1 MTNTKAASDIFVSV
15 VAPLRNDADILASFV
30 EETIRVLEESYRN
43 YELVLVD
50 DGSQDGTA
58 DAITGLLDRFAC
70 IRFIRLSRR
79 FGQEI
84 AIAAGLDTVIGDF
97 VVVMLP
103 DTDPPALIPE
113 LVSRS
118 RAGAGVVFGQRSNRS
133 ADPVWLRL
141 GARLFYWICNRLL
154 SMNIPDS
161 STHFRVLSRQAVNA
175 VIRIGDRTRYLR
187 TLSAYVGYGSQA
199 LQYEPISRRSKPRRK
214 SPIEALR
221 LSIDIIVS
229 NTTRPLRLVSYIGL
243 AMSVLFLLYIGYI
256 VAIYLFKPDVA
267 EGWVTLSAQS
277 AVAFFFVFLLLTV
290 FSEYLAALLG
300 ELKER
305 PLYFVLDE
313 KNSRGMLVDEQRRN
327 VVDRPLEDA

>member
-1 MTNTKAASDIFVSV
+1 MTETIAVSDVFVSV
-15 VAPLRNDADILASFV
+15 VAPLRNDADIVAEFV
-30 EETIRVLEESYRN
+30 EQTVGVLEAHYRN

-50 DGSQDGTA
+50 DGSQD
-58 DAITGLLDRFAC
+58 DTGRIVPQLLERFAC
-70 IRFIRLSRR
+70 IRYIRLSRR

-103 DTDPPALIPE
+103 DSDPTDLIPE

-118 RAGAGVVFGQRSNRS
+118 RAGAGVVFGQRASRKT
-133 ADPVWLRL
+133 DPFWLRL
-141 GARLFYWICNRLL
+141 GAGLFYWICNHLL
-154 SMNIPDS
+154 GMNIPGH

-175 VIRIGDRTRYLR
+175 VLRMGDRTRYLR

-199 LQYEPISRRSKPRRK
+199 LEYEPISRRARPRRK

-221 LSIDIIVS
+221 LAIDIVVS
-229 NTTRPLRLVSYIGL
+229 NSTRPLRLVSYVGL
-243 AMSVLFLLYIGYI
+243 VMSLLFLLYIGYI
-256 VAIYLFKPDVA
+256 VLIYLFKPDVA

-277 AVAFFFVFLLLTV
+277 AVAFFFIFLLLTV
-290 FSEYLAALLG
+290 FAEYLSALLG

-313 KNSRGMLVDEQRRN
+313 KNSAGMLVDQERRN
-327 VVDRPLEDA
+327 VVDRPVEEA